1 MTTQFAKDPS
11 LTCQSLNL
19 GHLPDGHNFYTQ
31 INNQQ
36 HHQNCHENWGCL
48 KTTCKS
54 KEEATRQ
61 WAPSTG
67 QCLIQWR
74 SDKTTTHQSSSDEE
88 CVQQPFFILI
98 DQIHLKRSMERDR
111 EREMGTLELNMLI
124 EKGRE
129 TKGDLDIRHRPQ
141 GTAFIIF
148 HVNFNKDYENK
159 LIIKSYHDATS
170 YVIMKTT

>member
-1 MTTQFAKDPS
+1 MQIERGGHETMGAFNGPMPYPVKKWQDDYASEFKRRRVRPTTI
-11 LTCQSLNL
+11 
-19 GHLPDGHNFYTQ
+19 FYSDRPNPLEK
-31 INNQQ
+31 IN
-36 HHQNCHENWGCL
+36 G
-48 KTTCKS
+48 
-54 KEEATRQ
+54 
-61 WAPSTG
+61 
-67 QCLIQWR
+67 
-74 SDKTTTHQSSSDEE
+74 
-88 CVQQPFFILI
+88 
-98 DQIHLKRSMERDR
+98 ERRR
-111 EREMGTLELNMLI
+111 ERENGTLELNMLI